1 MDIALK
7 LLYAFLVGGGL
18 CVTAQVLIDKT
29 ALTPARILVFYVTLG
44 VFLSAVGIYPRLVEF
59 AGEGAAVPLTGFG
72 HVIAEGV
79 RRAVDEKGALGILTG
94 GMTAASGG
102 ITAAI
107 VFGYV
112 TALVAK
118 GKPK

>member
-1 MDIALK
+1 MDIAIK
-7 LLYAFLVGGGL
+7 VIYAFLVGGGL
-18 CVTAQVLIDKT
+18 CVTAQILIDKT
-29 ALTPARILVFYVTLG
+29 ALTPARILVLYVTLG

-59 AGEGAAVPLTGFG
+59 AGEGASVPLTGFG

-79 RRAVDEKGALGILTG
+79 RKAVDEKGVLGILTG
-94 GMTAASGG
+94 GITAASGG

-107 VFGYV
+107 VFGYI

>member
-1 MDIALK
+1 LDIALK
-7 LLYAFLVGGGL
+7 LLYAFLIGGGL
-18 CVTAQVLIDKT
+18 CVTAQILIDKT

-44 VFLSAVGIYPRLVEF
+44 VFLSAVGIYPVLVKL

-107 VFGYV
+107 VFGYI
-112 TALVAK
+112 TALVSK